1 MSWDVILILLTDGI
15 ANGAIYLLAG
25 LGMVLIFSVT
35 RVVFIPFGDIAVF
48 SALSLAAFE
57 SGKLP
62 GTIWLVL
69 MMTVIAVVFELVS
82 LWRAGNHRMMPKALL
97 MWGGIPVL
105 LCALA
110 YIVSHSG
117 APQWLQIVTAI
128 LLVVPI
134 APLCARV
141 FLQPIADASSLVLL
155 MAALVMH
162 FFISGLGLMFIGP
175 EGFRTQMLLDG
186 SVDLIPE
193 LSVSY
198 QTILMVVSAIV
209 LSLMFFLFFER
220 TVTGKSLR
228 ATAVNRVGARL
239 VGIRPTRT
247 AIQAYIY
254 ASLLA
259 GLIGVLI
266 APVTTLYYDSGFS
279 IGLKAF
285 VAAIIGGLSSY
296 PITAI
301 GAIAVGIL
309 ESFGSFWSGAMKDV
323 IVFSLLIPVLLVRS
337 YYATHSEDDGE
348 EIDQ

>member
-1 MSWDVILILLTDGI
+1 MSWDVVLILLSDGI

-35 RVVFIPFGDIAVF
+35 RVVYIPFGDIAVF
-48 SALSLAAFE
+48 SALSLAAF
-57 SGKLP
+57 SSKKLP

-69 MMTVIAVVFELVS
+69 LMTAMALIFELIS
-82 LWRAGNHRMMPKALL
+82 LFRTKQYRLLPKTLL
-97 MWGGIPVL
+97 IWGGIPVL
-105 LCALA
+105 LCAIAA
-110 YIVSHSG
+110 YVSHTDT
-117 APQWLQIVTAI
+117 PQWLQIIVAI

-134 APLCARV
+134 APLSARV
-141 FLQPIADASSLVLL
+141 FLQPIADASALVLL

-162 FFISGLGLMFIGP
+162 FFLAGLCLMFMGP
-175 EGFRTQMLLDG
+175 EGFRTDPIFDG
-186 SVDLIPE
+186 TWEITAD

-198 QTILMVVSAIV
+198 QTVLMVVAAIV
-209 LSLMFFLFFER
+209 LSLMFFLLFER
-220 TVTGKSLR
+220 TLTGKSLR

-247 AIQAYIY
+247 AMQAYIY

-266 APVTTLYYDSGFS
+266 APVTTLYYDSGFT

-301 GAIAVGIL
+301 GGLVVGVL
-309 ESFGSFWSGAMKDV
+309 ESFGSFWSGALKDV
-323 IVFSLLIPVLLVRS
+323 IVFSVLIPVLLVRS
-337 YYATHSEDDGE
+337 YHATQSEEDGE

>member
-1 MSWDVILILLTDGI
+1 MSWDVVLILLSDGI

-35 RVVFIPFGDIAVF
+35 RVVYIPFGDIAVF
-48 SALSLAAFE
+48 SALSLSAF
-57 SGKLP
+57 SAKKLP

-69 MMTVIAVVFELVS
+69 VMAVLAVLFEVVKLLKSKQYS
-82 LWRAGNHRMMPKALL
+82 LLPCALL
-97 MWGGIPVL
+97 IWGGIPAV
-105 LCALA
+105 LCAIAA
-110 YIVSHSG
+110 YIAHVG
-117 APQWLQIVTAI
+117 APQWVQIIAAI
-128 LLVVPI
+128 LLVVPV
-134 APLCARV
+134 APLSARV

-155 MAALVMH
+155 MASLVLH
-162 FFISGLGLMFIGP
+162 FLLAGLGLMFMGP
-175 EGFRTQMLLDG
+175 EGFRTDPILDG
-186 SVDLIPE
+186 TWDITAD

-198 QTILMVVSAIV
+198 QTVLMVAAAIV
-209 LSLMFFLFFER
+209 LSLMFFLLFER
-220 TVTGKSLR
+220 TLTGKSLR
-228 ATAVNRVGARL
+228 ATSVNRVGARL

-247 AIQAYIY
+247 AMQAYIY

-266 APVTTLYYDSGFS
+266 APVTTLYYDSGFT

-301 GAIAVGIL
+301 GGIVVGIL
-309 ESFGSFWSGAMKDV
+309 ESFGSFWSGALKDV
-323 IVFSLLIPVLLVRS
+323 IVFSILIPVLLIRS
-337 YYATHSEDDGE
+337 YHTAHSEEDGE

>member
-57 SGKLP
+57 TGKLP

-69 MMTVIAVVFELVS
+69 MMSAIALIFELVT
-82 LWRAGNHRMMPKALL
+82 LWRAGSKQLMPRAFL

-110 YIVSHSG
+110 YFVSQSH
-117 APQWLQIVTAI
+117 APQWIQILVAI

-134 APLCARV
+134 APLCSRV

-162 FFISGLGLMFIGP
+162 FFIAGLGLLFIGP
-175 EGFRTQMLLDG
+175 EGFRTQMILDG

-193 LSVSY
+193 LSISY
-198 QTILMVVSAIV
+198 QTILMVASAIV

-228 ATAVNRVGARL
+228 ATAVNRVGARI

-247 AIQAYIY
+247 AMQAYIY

-348 EIDQ
+348 EIDK

>member
-69 MMTVIAVVFELVS
+69 MMAAAALIFELVS
-82 LWRAGNHRMMPKALL
+82 LWRAGTFHLMPKAVL
-97 MWGGIPVL
+97 MWGGVPAC

-110 YIVSHSG
+110 YFVSYAQ
-117 APQWLQIVTAI
+117 APQWVQILAAI
-128 LLVVPI
+128 MLVVPI

-155 MAALVMH
+155 MASLVMH
-162 FFISGLGLMFIGP
+162 FFISGLGLMFVGP
-175 EGFRTQMLLDG
+175 EGFRTKMLLDG
-186 SVDLIPE
+186 SVELMPE
-193 LSVSY
+193 LQVSY
-198 QTILMVVSAIV
+198 QTILMVASAIV

-247 AIQAYIY
+247 AMQAYIY

-301 GAIAVGIL
+301 GAIAVGII